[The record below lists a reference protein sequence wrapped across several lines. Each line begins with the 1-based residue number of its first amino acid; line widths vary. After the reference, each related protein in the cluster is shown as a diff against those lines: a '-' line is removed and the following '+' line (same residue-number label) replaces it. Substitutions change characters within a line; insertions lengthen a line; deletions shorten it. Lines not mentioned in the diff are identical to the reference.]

1 MRLCLLPMKMAIV
14 QLLALLTVAGLT
26 AGRNFNVQNNL
37 GYTVWV
43 GILGNAGKGTPDNG
57 GFALNNGERVS
68 MELELWVWN
77 LVRQSEEI
85 TLRVVG
91 K

>member
-1 MRLCLLPMKMAIV
+1 MKMAVV

-26 AGRNFNVQNNL
+26 AGRYFYVQNNL

-43 GILGNAGKGTPDNG
+43 GILGNAGKGTPEDG
-57 GFALNNGERVS
+57 GFALNNGDRVS
-68 MELELWVWN
+68 MGLELLVWN
-77 LVRQSEEI
+77 LVRQREEI
-85 TLRVVG
+85 TLRIVG